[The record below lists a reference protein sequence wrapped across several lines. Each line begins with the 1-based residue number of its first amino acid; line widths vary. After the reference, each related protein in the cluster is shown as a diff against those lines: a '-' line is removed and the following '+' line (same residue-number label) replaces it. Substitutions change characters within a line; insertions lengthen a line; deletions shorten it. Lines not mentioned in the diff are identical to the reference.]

1 MKHNEHKSQ
10 HIPHPLQNHR
20 VNLATIATWAM
31 FSRGL
36 EPEFSNAVHAQ
47 LEEFKSPAQENRS
60 DIRDLTTL
68 PWCSIDNDD
77 SRDLDQLTA
86 SEKLPNGGV
95 RIFVAVADVDALVKK
110 GSPIDQH
117 ARLNT
122 TSVYT
127 SARIFPMLPEQLSN
141 DLTSLNPNQ
150 IRLALI
156 NEMEFRNDGALLNSS
171 IYRGRVLNKAQ
182 LAYDA
187 VSSWIDGEGDLPEA
201 AQRIHGMDAQ
211 IRMQDA
217 LAQKLRKI
225 RHTQGALEFQTF
237 QPRALF
243 ENDRISDIKQQ
254 IQNRARQII
263 EELMIATNGCTA
275 RFLVQHGIPAFRR
288 IVRSPER
295 WLRIVEVAHEYGET
309 LPNEPDGKALENFLA
324 KQHKAD
330 PLRFPDLS
338 LVIIKLMGS
347 GEYIVERPHNEP
359 IGHFG
364 LAVQDYTHSTAPN
377 RRFPDLI
384 TLRLIK
390 SVLNGT
396 GSPYSN
402 AELDELAAHCTAQE
416 DAAKKVE
423 RQMRKSEAA
432 LLLHSRIG
440 QRFNGVVTG
449 SGTHGVWVRIFEPPA
464 EGRLTGD
471 VSELKVGLPVRGRL
485 VSTSVERG
493 FIDFVLTHST
503 DNF

>member
-1 MKHNEHKSQ
+1 VPNTLK
-10 HIPHPLQNHR
+10 NHR
-20 VNLATIATWAM
+20 YNLATIATWAM

-36 EPEFSNAVHAQ
+36 EPEFSESVQQQ
-47 LEEFKSPAQENRS
+47 LQSLKAPAREKND

-68 PWCSIDNDD
+68 LWCSIDNDD

-86 SEKLPNGGV
+86 SEILPNGGV
-95 RIFVAVADVDALVKK
+95 RIYVAIADVDALVKK
-110 GSPIDQH
+110 GSPIDLHAQH
-117 ARLNT
+117 NT

-127 SARIFPMLPEQLSN
+127 SARIFPMLPEQLCT
-141 DLTSLNPNQ
+141 DLTSLNPNE

-156 NEMEFRNDGALLNSS
+156 NEMAFKNDGTLLHSS
-171 IYRGRVLNKAQ
+171 IYRARVLNKAQ

-187 VSSWIDGEGDLPEA
+187 VSAWIEGDGELPEA
-201 AQRIHGMDAQ
+201 AQRIHGMHVQ
-211 IRMQDA
+211 LRTQDA

-225 RHTQGALEFQTF
+225 RHAQGALEFETF

-243 ENDRISDIKQQ
+243 EGDRISDIRQQ
-254 IQNRARQII
+254 VQNRARQLI

-275 RFLVQHGIPAFRR
+275 RFLAAHGIPAFRR
-288 IVRSPER
+288 VVRSPER

-309 LPNEPDGKALENFLA
+309 LPSEPDGQALEHFLA

-338 LVIIKLMGS
+338 LVIVKLMGS
-347 GEYIVERPHNEP
+347 GEYVVERPHGQP

-390 SVLNGT
+390 AILAGVHA
-396 GSPYSN
+396 PYSN
-402 AELDELAAHCTAQE
+402 VELDELAAHCTAQE

-440 QRFNGVVTG
+440 QRFDGVITG
-449 SGTHGVWVRIFEPPA
+449 SGTNGVWVRIFEPPA
-464 EGRLTGD
+464 EGRLSGEMP
-471 VSELKVGLPVRGRL
+471 ELKVGQLVRVRL

-493 FIDFVLTHST
+493 FIDFVLAHSGS
-503 DNF
+503 

>member
-1 MKHNEHKSQ
+1 MPNNLK
-10 HIPHPLQNHR
+10 NHR
-20 VNLATIATWAM
+20 YNLATIATWAM

-36 EPEFSNAVHAQ
+36 EPDFSPSVHEQ
-47 LEEFKSPAQENRS
+47 LIGLKAPAKEAS
-60 DIRDLTTL
+60 DDIRDLTTL
-68 PWCSIDNDD
+68 LWCSIDNDD
-77 SRDLDQLTA
+77 SRDLDQLTV
-86 SEKLPNGGV
+86 SEVLPNGSV
-95 RIFVAVADVDALVKK
+95 RIYVAIADVDALVKK
-110 GSPIDQH
+110 GSAIDLH
-117 ARLNT
+117 ARHNT

-127 SARIFPMLPEQLSN
+127 SARIFPMLPEQLST
-141 DLTSLNPNQ
+141 DLTSLNPDE

-156 NEMEFRNDGALLNSS
+156 NEMDFKNDGTLLRSA

-187 VSSWIDGEGDLPEA
+187 VSAWIEGEGELPEA
-201 AQRIHGMDAQ
+201 AQRVHGMQ
-211 IRMQDA
+211 VQLRTQDA
-217 LAQKLRKI
+217 LAQKLRKL
-225 RHTQGALEFQTF
+225 RHAQGALEFETF

-243 ENDRISDIKQQ
+243 EGDRISDIRQQ

-275 RFLVQHGIPAFRR
+275 RFLAEHGIPAFRR

-295 WLRIVEVAHEYGET
+295 WLRIVTLAQEYGET
-309 LPNEPDGKALENFLA
+309 LPSEPDGRALEHFLA

-330 PLRFPDLS
+330 PIRFPDLS

-347 GEYIVERPHNEP
+347 GEYVVEKPHGQP

-377 RRFPDLI
+377 RRYPDLI

-390 SVLNGT
+390 SVLAGT
-396 GSPYSN
+396 RSPYSN
-402 AELDELAAHCTAQE
+402 VELDELAAHCTIQE

-440 QRFNGVVTG
+440 QRFNGVITG
-449 SGTHGVWVRIFEPPA
+449 TGTHGLWVRIFEPPA
-464 EGRLTGD
+464 EGRLSGEMP
-471 VSELKVGLPVRGRL
+471 ELKVGQLVRVRL

-493 FIDFVLTHST
+493 FIDFVLAHSST
-503 DNF
+503 EK